1 MTRKGIDVSTHQGI
15 IDWAAVKAAGIEFAI
30 IRAGY
35 GKNNIDKQFK
45 RNIGEC
51 NRLGIPCGVYWFSYA
66 LTVEDARR
74 EAEYCIAAVKPYK
87 LDYPVVFDLEYDTVR
102 YAKDNG
108 VTITKALAT
117 QMVMAFCSRVE
128 ELGYYAANYM
138 NSDYSKNMFDM
149 GQLSRFDLWYA
160 WYNSSCNRS
169 DAGLWQY
176 TNSGKVSGIAGKV
189 DMNTAFKDYPAIIQA
204 AGLNGLTPEKE
215 ENPMS
220 KDEIKALIREV
231 LDEMN
236 PIYKDVKDVP
246 SYWREQAQ
254 AMLDAGAINGG
265 TPAEENPTDMNIRKE
280 TLKAAII
287 ATAYH
292 DAKSQQ

>member
-1 MTRKGIDVSTHQGI
+1 MTRNGIDVSTHQGEI
-15 IDWAAVKAAGIEFAI
+15 NWPAVKAAGVEFAI

-45 RNIGEC
+45 RNISEC

-66 LTVEDARR
+66 LTVEDARQ
-74 EAEYCIAAVKPYK
+74 EADYCIAAVKPYK

-102 YAKDNG
+102 YARDNG
-108 VTITKALAT
+108 VTITKGLAT
-117 QMVMAFCSRVE
+117 QMVLAFCSRVE
-128 ELGYYAANYM
+128 ELGYYAANYA

-149 GQLSRFDLWYA
+149 AQLAHIDLWYA

-176 TNSGKVSGIAGKV
+176 TSSGRVSGIAGNV
-189 DMNTAFKDYPAIIQA
+189 DMDTAFKDYPAIIQA
-204 AGLNGLTPEKE
+204 AGLNGSAEEEKIV
-215 ENPMS
+215 S
-220 KDEIKALIREV
+220 KQEIKALIREV
-231 LDEMN
+231 LDEEN

-246 SYWREQAQ
+246 IYWRDQTQ

-265 TPAEENPTDMNIRKE
+265 TSENENPTDLNIRKE

-292 DAKSQQ
+292 DAKDQQ